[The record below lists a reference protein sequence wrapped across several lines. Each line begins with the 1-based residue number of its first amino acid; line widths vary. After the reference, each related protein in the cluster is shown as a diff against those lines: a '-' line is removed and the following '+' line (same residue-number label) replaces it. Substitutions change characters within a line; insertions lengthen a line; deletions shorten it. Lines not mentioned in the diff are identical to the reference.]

1 MILPSPLL
9 HIFFRCQNFLK
20 HRRVPL
26 RSFSVLWVNIFRQKI
41 VAIPLLSHKL
51 YGIWSFVSETDILD
65 RKSCY
70 PPSFSKNFSKPENLW
85 NKEVFPYEIF
95 RYRETKQFR
104 RKIVIPPPLPL
115 LSIQLYDTGSFL
127 KHKKSSRTMFV
138 GTVRKQFFDGK
149 SWYSTSSPRNSS
161 IPDLFWYTEVSPT
174 KFFGNPRQKFFDRKS
189 LYSPHSYPYNF
200 SKTHILWNT
209 EGFFHEAFRHC
220 EMTKFRRKI
229 SVLRL
234 SLPPL
239 IPKIFR

>member
-1 MILPSPLL
+1 MTPPCLLFIKFFDTRNFLKHKGFDYEVNRFCGKTNFRRKNVILPCPL

-26 RSFSVLWVNIFRQKI
+26 RNFSVLWVNIFRQKI

-51 YGIWSFVSETDILD
+51 YGIWSFVSETDILG

-70 PPSFSKNFSKPENLW
+70 PPSFSKKFSKPENLW

-149 SWYSTSSPRNSS
+149 SWYSTS
-161 IPDLFWYTEVSPT
+161 I
-174 KFFGNPRQKFFDRKS
+174 
-189 LYSPHSYPYNF
+189 
-200 SKTHILWNT
+200 HI
-209 EGFFHEAFRHC
+209 
-220 EMTKFRRKI
+220 
-229 SVLRL
+229 
-234 SLPPL
+234 
-239 IPKIFR
+239 IFRNHNFC